1 MSRNKFNLRKME
13 NHNIATDVKTEDFD
27 FKKHF
32 LNALLGALYYIF
44 VYVPIIL
51 PFKIWGKA
59 AARISL
65 LWEKKSLGYNENDS
79 TYPVLYFYFMYLV
92 NFLID
97 AVIFLIWPLGFLF
110 QTYQYFIEYEANP
123 PFFEAYVL
131 VLLGLYLSV
140 ISLKIVKEI
149 IYYFL
154 NTLLKWFIEV
164 LTNIGKLIKNIWL
177 LNFVYKKKGE

>member
-1 MSRNKFNLRKME
+1 ME

-44 VYVPIIL
+44 VYVPVIL

-79 TYPVLYFYFMYLV
+79 TYPALYFYFVYLV
-92 NFLID
+92 NFLLD

-110 QTYQYFIEYEANP
+110 QTYQYFIEYEAGL

-131 VLLGLYLSV
+131 VLLGIYLSV
-140 ISLKIVKEI
+140 ISLKIAKEI

-164 LTNIGKLIKNIWL
+164 LTNIGKLIKNMWL
-177 LNFVYKKKGE
+177 LNIVYKKKGE

>member
-1 MSRNKFNLRKME
+1 VRLSHACAEASAQF
-13 NHNIATDVKTEDFD
+13 
-27 FKKHF
+27 
-32 LNALLGALYYIF
+32 
-44 VYVPIIL
+44 
-51 PFKIWGKA
+51 
-59 AARISL
+59 
-65 LWEKKSLGYNENDS
+65 
-79 TYPVLYFYFMYLV
+79 
-92 NFLID
+92 
-97 AVIFLIWPLGFLF
+97 FLIWPLGFLF

>member
-1 MSRNKFNLRKME
+1 
-13 NHNIATDVKTEDFD
+13 
-27 FKKHF
+27 
-32 LNALLGALYYIF
+32 
-44 VYVPIIL
+44 
-51 PFKIWGKA
+51 
-59 AARISL
+59 
-65 LWEKKSLGYNENDS
+65 
-79 TYPVLYFYFMYLV
+79 MYLV
-92 NFLID
+92 NFLLD

-110 QTYQYFIEYEANP
+110 YTYQYFIESKANP
-123 PFFEAYVL
+123 PFLNYVI

>member
-1 MSRNKFNLRKME
+1 ME

-32 LNALLGALYYIF
+32 VNALIGALYYIF
-44 VYVPIIL
+44 VYIPIIL
-51 PFKIWGKA
+51 PFKIWSKA
-59 AARISL
+59 ATRISL

-79 TYPVLYFYFMYLV
+79 DYPVLYFYFIYLV
-92 NFLID
+92 NFLLD

-110 QTYQYFIEYEANP
+110 QTYQYFIEYEANQ

-131 VLLGLYLSV
+131 VLLGIYLSV
-140 ISLKIVKEI
+140 IYLKIVKEI

-164 LTNIGKLIKNIWL
+164 LTNVGKLIKNIWL